1 MTDICPP
8 ATPAYPG
15 IAFLRRAIREN
26 TVSFPS
32 QVPVLLKDFPSG
44 MQWRTVLLYFVHGW
58 SSSQIAL
65 RFRVPK
71 HRIWKIVEQWAV
83 RALNHGYLQVIDA
96 DAFTHCCNKCLQSR
110 TKYYDETKWQMPL
123 CPNPGGTTGTLDLGI
138 LATTASLTTDSQQKY
153 QLLRPVPVPSLSQY
167 S

>member
-1 MTDICPP
+1 MPSCNAERMTDICPP

-32 QVPVLLKDFPSG
+32 QVPLLLEDFPSG
-44 MQWRTVLLYFVHGW
+44 MQWRTELLYFVHGW

-83 RALNHGYLQVIDA
+83 RALNHGYLQLIDA
-96 DAFTHCCNKCLQSR
+96 DAFTHLQQVPAEPAR
-110 TKYYDETKWQMPL
+110 
-123 CPNPGGTTGTLDLGI
+123 NTTTRQHTCFVPAKAGSTSCSKP
-138 LATTASLTTDSQQKY
+138 ANTDTGCS
-153 QLLRPVPVPSLSQY
+153 
-167 S
+167 